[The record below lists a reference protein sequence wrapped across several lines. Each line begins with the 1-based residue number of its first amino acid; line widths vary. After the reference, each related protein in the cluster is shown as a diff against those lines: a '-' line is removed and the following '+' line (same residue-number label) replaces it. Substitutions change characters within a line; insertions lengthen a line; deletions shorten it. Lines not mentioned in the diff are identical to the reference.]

1 MLKTAHHHIQKASQK
16 IGLDDASLQKLL
28 TPDQSHVFTIT
39 LKSGKEFPAYRV
51 QHNNQ
56 RGPYK
61 GGTRFHHEVNLEE
74 VQALATLMSFKTAA
88 VGLPL
93 GGGKG
98 GVTVNP
104 KHLNEAEIEELSR
117 EYVRHLHPHIGPN
130 KDIPAPDVNTNA
142 SIIDWMVDEYAD
154 LTGDQ
159 SGASFTGKSVGKG
172 GSLGREA
179 ATGRGGVI
187 ALAELLKLRDEA
199 GEPLTIAVHGFG
211 NVGSYFATIAATEHP
226 EWRLVAAA
234 DSKSGVYNKNG
245 LEADDLAATKTEGRS
260 FSDYQTE
267 GLEHVSQDDILAADV
282 DILVLA
288 ALGDTVTK
296 DNVHTIKARYIVELA
311 NGPIDATA
319 HDFLTETGATILPD
333 IIANAGG
340 VIVSYFEWQQNKSH
354 ETWTEAEVNH
364 KLKTTMTQAVKTI
377 DKVANARNLPSLT
390 QAAYHVAIERLSY

>member
-16 IGLDDASLQKLL
+16 IGLDNASLKQLL
-28 TPDQSHVFTIT
+28 TPDQSHAFTIT
-39 LKSGKEFPAYRV
+39 LKSGKQFPAYRI

-104 KHLNEAEIEELSR
+104 KRLNEAEIEELSR
-117 EYVRHLHPHIGPN
+117 EYVRYLHPHIGPT

-154 LTGDQ
+154 ITGDQ
-159 SGASFTGKSVGKG
+159 SRASFTGKSVDKG

-187 ALAELLKLRDEA
+187 ALAELLKLRGEA
-199 GEPLTIAVHGFG
+199 GQPLTVAVQGFG
-211 NVGSYFATIAATEHP
+211 NVGSFFATIAAKEHP
-226 EWRLVAAA
+226 EWCLVAAA
-234 DSKSGVYNKNG
+234 DSKSGLYSEHG
-245 LEADDLAATKTEGRS
+245 LVANDLAAIKAEGRG
-260 FSDYQTE
+260 FADYKAKDVTPIS
-267 GLEHVSQDDILAADV
+267 HDDVLAADV

-288 ALGDTVTK
+288 ALGDAVTATNMH
-296 DNVHTIKARYIVELA
+296 DIKARYIVELA
-311 NGPIDATA
+311 NGPINAEA

-340 VIVSYFEWQQNKSH
+340 VIVSYFEWQQNMNG
-354 ETWTEAEVNH
+354 ETWTEADVNH
-364 KLKTTMTQAVKTI
+364 KLKTIMTQAVKTI
-377 DKVANARNLPSLT
+377 DKVAKDHNLASLT
-390 QAAYHVAIERLSY
+390 QAAYHVAIERLTE

>member
-16 IGLDDASLQKLL
+16 IGLDDTSLKKLL

-39 LKSGKEFPAYRV
+39 LKSGKQFPAYRI
-51 QHNNQ
+51 QHNNR

-98 GVTVNP
+98 GVTVDP
-104 KHLNEAEIEELSR
+104 KHLSEAEIEELSR
-117 EYVRHLHPHIGPN
+117 EYVRHLHPHIGPTT
-130 KDIPAPDVNTNA
+130 DIPAPDVNTNS

-159 SGASFTGKSVGKG
+159 SRASFTGKSVGKG

-187 ALAELLKLRDEA
+187 ALAELLKLRGEA
-199 GEPLTIAVHGFG
+199 DEPLTIAVQGFG
-211 NVGSYFATIAATEHP
+211 NVGSFFATIAAKEHP

-234 DSKSGVYNKNG
+234 DSRSGIYYKDG
-245 LEADDLAATKTEGRS
+245 LDANDLAATKTEGRP
-260 FSDYQTE
+260 FSEYQAE
-267 GLEHVSQDDILAADV
+267 GVSHISHDDILAADV

-288 ALGDTVTK
+288 ALGDTVTE
-296 DNVHTIKARYIVELA
+296 DNMHTIKARYIVELA
-311 NGPIDATA
+311 NGPIDAVA
-319 HDFLTETGATILPD
+319 HDFLIETGATILPD

-340 VIVSYFEWQQNKSH
+340 VIVSYFEWQQNMDH
-354 ETWTEAEVNH
+354 ETWTEADVNH
-364 KLKTTMTQAVKTI
+364 KLKTTMAQAVQTI
-377 DKVANARNLPSLT
+377 DKVAKARNLTSLT

>member
-16 IGLDDASLQKLL
+16 IGLDDASLKKLL

-39 LKSGKEFPAYRV
+39 LKSGKQFPAYRI
-51 QHNNQ
+51 QHNNR

-104 KHLNEAEIEELSR
+104 KHLSEAEIEELSR
-117 EYVRHLHPHIGPN
+117 EYVRHLHPHIGPD

-142 SIIDWMVDEYAD
+142 GIIDWMVDEYAD

-159 SGASFTGKSVGKG
+159 SRASFTGKSVGKG

-187 ALAELLKLRDEA
+187 ALAELLKLRGEA
-199 GEPLTIAVHGFG
+199 DEPLTIAVQGFG
-211 NVGSYFATIAATEHP
+211 NVGSFFATIAAKEHP

-234 DSKSGVYNKNG
+234 DSRSGIYSKDG
-245 LEADDLAATKTEGRS
+245 LDANDLAATKTEGRP
-260 FSDYQTE
+260 FSEYQAE
-267 GLEHVSQDDILAADV
+267 NVSHISHDDILAADV

-288 ALGDTVTK
+288 ALGDTVTE
-296 DNVHTIKARYIVELA
+296 DNMHTIKARYIVELA
-311 NGPIDATA
+311 NGPIDAVA
-319 HDFLTETGATILPD
+319 HDFLIETGATILPD

-340 VIVSYFEWQQNKSH
+340 VIVSYFEWQQNMNH
-354 ETWTEAEVNH
+354 ETWTEADINH
-364 KLKTTMTQAVKTI
+364 KLKTTMSQAVQTI
-377 DKVANARNLPSLT
+377 DKVAKARNLTSLT